1 MYYYICD
8 LEANSKSYLL
18 TQQGG
23 KPFTAVR
30 DKQLV
35 PSFLEQRPSALGA
48 PPGNSVKTKW
58 LLDLLVSLGYRCQ
71 CASWASILRT
81 VRDIGLA
88 KRFIWILRGKTR
100 MTLLA
105 NPIYSQAEDNRP
117 KDPDL
122 FEF

>member
-1 MYYYICD
+1 MFLLAPV
-8 LEANSKSYLL
+8 LE
-18 TQQGG
+18 
-23 KPFTAVR
+23 
-30 DKQLV
+30 
-35 PSFLEQRPSALGA
+35 LGA
-48 PPGNSVKTKW
+48 TVYMDFLCHLLKGNNE
-58 LLDLLVSLGYRCQ
+58 
-71 CASWASILRT
+71 
-81 VRDIGLA
+81 LA